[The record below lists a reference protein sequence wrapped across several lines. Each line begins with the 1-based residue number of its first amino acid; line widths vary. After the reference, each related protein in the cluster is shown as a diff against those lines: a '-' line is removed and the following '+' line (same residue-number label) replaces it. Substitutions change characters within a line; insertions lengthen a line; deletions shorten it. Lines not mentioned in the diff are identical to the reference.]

1 MSGYSDGIDT
11 YTYKYDANGIRT
23 QKNDKQYVVDI
34 NNNVVAETDN
44 TGTITDEILWGH
56 QPLARKVNGSWYYYI
71 YNAHGD
77 VVGLVNESGTV
88 VNTYEYT
95 PWGEIRSES
104 ETVDNPIKYAGE
116 YYDDELDMI
125 YLRARYYNPQIGRF
139 TSLDIEE
146 GEIASPLDM
155 NRYVYCRNNPNK
167 YTDPSGKSVTLT
179 IGGITIAGAA
189 IVKGIV
195 YVAGAAAGLIM
206 AADLGK
212 KVGEVLK
219 TRLGKIYRA
228 PLPPGFP
235 GWDAIRD
242 LTMAEILRQAQKGD
256 KAYKEIWKLLTD
268 GRFKK

>member
-1 MSGYSDGIDT
+1 M
-11 YTYKYDANGIRT
+11 
-23 QKNDKQYVVDI
+23 
-34 NNNVVAETDN
+34 
-44 TGTITDEILWGH
+44 
-56 QPLARKVNGSWYYYI
+56 
-71 YNAHGD
+71 NA
-77 VVGLVNESGTV
+77 
-88 VNTYEYT
+88 YEYT
-95 PWGEIRSES
+95 PWGEIRNET

-146 GEIASPLDM
+146 GEIARPLDM
-155 NRYVYCRNNPNK
+155 NRYVYCRNNPIR
-167 YTDPSGKSVTLT
+167 YLDPSGKSVTLT